1 MRMCY
6 HAIAGIN
13 IRFAKAILAQATPI
27 HRFNQLEEQNKA
39 ELSHRDQEIEQIKI
53 RYRAL

>member
-1 MRMCY
+1 MLMCY